1 MKYVLDSSVALKWVL
16 AEVDA
21 DKALRLRDESR
32 TGIHELISQDIFPVE
47 LAHALARAER
57 QRRISVADGWTHW
70 RTAMVD
76 SPALH
81 AYLPLMP
88 RAYAIASAARI
99 GVYDCLYIAL
109 AEQGCELITADDRA
123 RSEPAS
129 NFSFVGSSSAPDD
142 SGRQY
147 SVLSTGH
154 QFTSQPPHPFSHF
167 WWPHRVFQD

>member
-21 DKALRLRDESR
+21 VKALRLRDQSR
-32 TGIHELISQDIFPVE
+32 AGIHDLIAPDIFPAE

-76 SPALH
+76 CPALNT
-81 AYLPLMP
+81 YLPLMP

-109 AEQGCELITADDRA
+109 AEREGCDFITADA
-123 RSEPAS
+123 RLVRNLQTS
-129 NFSFVGSSSAPDD
+129 FSFIVALASLP
-142 SGRQY
+142 
-147 SVLSTGH
+147 
-154 QFTSQPPHPFSHF
+154 
-167 WWPHRVFQD
+167 